1 MTNSDLWKLTTRL
14 GRVVYVF
21 VATLFVAGGVILLE
35 VSSVNA
41 IGATPSQISNFNNTV
56 SAGKKE
62 AYIITVDTTKGTDA
76 TKNKQ
81 LTLRALGSAGVRPNY
96 SIYCDIAS
104 STAATFVNQTANWVD
119 YTCDYPTP
127 GVYTIAVTGIYPG
140 ISTYNNS
147 QDNPKKL
154 ISVDQW
160 GVNKWRNLTEMFRA
174 ASNFNKIPDPAVE
187 IPDTSLASD
196 MRYTFHDATIFNQPI
211 GSWDTSSVTSMRGL
225 FANARAF
232 NQPIGNWNTSKVTNM
247 DGIFGYATAFN
258 QPIES
263 WDMSSVVIASKM
275 FEGAAAFNQP
285 LARWN
290 LAKATTIGNMFARAT
305 SFNQPLE
312 DWDISK
318 ISNVSYAFEAA
329 TAFNQP
335 LGRWNLAKVNNMKG
349 LLTRSGLSVANY
361 DKTLAG
367 WLSQVKAGNVG
378 STTMNLGADRLMYC
392 DSDTRNALA
401 ALSWTIVG
409 DSKST
414 VCQTATI
421 KSDTFT
427 IPENQTDVGT
437 ITLENNTS
445 TITRYSLAAGQ
456 GDINNNLFTVD
467 VNTGLLSFKSA
478 PSPGTYSVRIQVS
491 TDADLNPRIGY
502 PPLQKA
508 LTVIV
513 KDITPP
519 MLIDGPTLSTS
530 EQTNQ
535 DVVVEVVFSEPI
547 DTGSLPA
554 GWTAVPGKPNAFR
567 KTYTENA
574 VESVTFADLA
584 GNSITVNVAVSNIDK
599 TSGQQAS
606 NLPAVDKAVGKKK
619 GLAATGD
626 NAYGVVAV
634 SVICVAA
641 AAAWLI
647 KRYS

>member
-21 VATLFVAGGVILLE
+21 VATLFVASGVILLE

-41 IGATPSQISNFNNTV
+41 AGATPSQISNFNNTV

-160 GVNKWRNLTEMFRA
+160 GVNKWRNMSSMFEN
-174 ASNFNKIPDPAVE
+174 ASNFNKTPDPTVE
-187 IPDTSLASD
+187 IPDTSLVTD
-196 MRYTFHDATIFNQPI
+196 MSSTFKGATTFNQPI
-211 GSWDTSSVTSMRGL
+211 GNWNTSSVATMRNMFHEARAFNQPIGNWDTSQVTNML
-225 FANARAF
+225 DVFNNAHAF
-232 NQPIGNWNTSKVTNM
+232 NQPIGNWNTSKVVTMGTMFYN
-247 DGIFGYATAFN
+247 AHAFN
-258 QPIES
+258 QPIDS
-263 WDMSSVVIASKM
+263 WDVSSVRQMQNM
-275 FEGAAAFNQP
+275 FWDARAFNQP
-285 LARWN
+285 LDSWD
-290 LAKATTIGNMFARAT
+290 TSSVIYMYDMFR
-305 SFNQPLE
+305 N
-312 DWDISK
+312 
-318 ISNVSYAFEAA
+318 A

-421 KSDTFT
+421 KSDSFT

-445 TITRYSLAAGQ
+445 TITRYSLTAGQ

-519 MLIDGPTLSTS
+519 TLIDGPTLSTY

-535 DVVVEVVFSEPI
+535 DVVVEVVFSESI

-574 VESVTFADLA
+574 VESVTFADLS
-584 GNSITVNVAVSNIDK
+584 GNIITVNVAVSNIDK

-606 NLPAVDKAVGKKK
+606 NLLAVDKAVGKKT

-626 NAYGVVAV
+626 NVYGVVAF
-634 SVICVAA
+634 SAICVAA

-647 KRYS
+647 KRRV